1 MTNHLVFFNPR
12 LFYFGDP
19 CCNLSSKQN
28 MKYIKQSARLFLF
41 LFALLSLPGFSQK
54 NLASPRDSVSASL
67 AGAVFTINYGS
78 PAVKGRAIW
87 GRLVPYGQV
96 WRAGANEATR
106 FRISKPIKIQG
117 KFLVAGEY
125 GLFAIPGEKQWT
137 IIFNKVADQWG
148 AYEYSSKED
157 ALRVTVTPEY
167 KEEVQEHLNY
177 QLKDNRVI
185 MRWEHLLIPLLIE
198 SAH

>member
-1 MTNHLVFFNPR
+1 
-12 LFYFGDP
+12 
-19 CCNLSSKQN
+19 

-54 NLASPRDSVSASL
+54 NLASPRDSVSAKL
-67 AGAVFTINYGS
+67 AGAMISINYGS

-106 FRISKPIKIQG
+106 FKISKPIKIQG
-117 KFLVAGEY
+117 KILIAGEY

-185 MRWEHLLIPLLIE
+185 LRWEHLLIPLLIE
-198 SAH
+198 SAP

>member
-1 MTNHLVFFNPR
+1 
-12 LFYFGDP
+12 
-19 CCNLSSKQN
+19 

-117 KFLVAGEY
+117 KILVAGEY

-148 AYEYSSKED
+148 AYEYSSKE
-157 ALRVTVTPEY
+157 Y

>member
-1 MTNHLVFFNPR
+1 
-12 LFYFGDP
+12 
-19 CCNLSSKQN
+19 
-28 MKYIKQSARLFLF
+28 MKDLKQSTCLFLL
-41 LFALLSLPGFSQK
+41 LFALFSLPGFSQK
-54 NLASPRDSVSASL
+54 NLASPRDSVSASR
-67 AGAVFTINYGS
+67 AGAVFNINYGS

-106 FRISKPIKIQG
+106 FRISQPIKIQG
-117 KFLVAGEY
+117 KILAAGEY
-125 GLFAIPGEKQWT
+125 GFFAIPGEKQWT
-137 IIFNKVADQWG
+137 LIFNKVAQQWG

-198 SAH
+198 STH